1 MAVHQYLE
9 NVHNLLDYRYC
20 FPPRPIETN
29 RALIEQC
36 DFAVGLSRSYE
47 FDKKRDTL
55 PKLAA
60 ATHKLSTLVR
70 SFSPETADSIDDFG
84 TGLDTYL
91 KTNVMPPLEKFGQF
105 WGRGQQYLSLIR
117 ARVL

>member
-1 MAVHQYLE
+1 
-9 NVHNLLDYRYC
+9 LDYRFC
-20 FPPRPIETN
+20 FPPRSVEEN
-29 RALIEQC
+29 KALIEQC

-47 FDKKRDTL
+47 FDKNRDTL

-60 ATHKLSTLVR
+60 ATQKLSALVR
-70 SFSPETADSIDDFG
+70 SFSPETAESIDDFG
-84 TGLDTYL
+84 TGLTSYL
-91 KTNVMPPLEKFGQF
+91 KTNAMPPLEKFGQF